1 MKILCPACGGDTKR
15 NGKTSSG
22 ATRWRCK
29 ACGASTTQ
37 RYDNEPK
44 LLELFLR
51 WLLSKKTQGEF
62 GMPGRTFRHL
72 TNKFWDLWPVAPV
85 CDEVPRGE
93 SGWRR
98 AGRDVVIAVACTEKH
113 VIGWHLARSENAQA
127 WAALM
132 ARIAPPDVVITDGGK
147 GFEKAR
153 RAVWPNTRVQRRVFH
168 AFCQVKRQTTTR
180 PRLQAGVGLYGIA
193 RAHACAGSLNEAA
206 EWLAGFSNWCTAW
219 EGFLKEKEVVDGRI
233 RYKHERL
240 RTARGGLLKLCR
252 VGTLFTYL
260 DEGLLEGGPV
270 PATTNRIEGGVN
282 AQIRHM
288 LREHRGLR
296 LTRRVKA
303 AFWWC
308 YMDLEA
314 RASPKEILKEMPT
327 DVLIAEFYRAAA
339 EASEKDER
347 WGAGGTAV
355 QWNDLHASGAY
366 RMDTI
371 ELWTLLAYNPHPA
384 SLTL

>member
-1 MKILCPACGGDTKR
+1 MKKILCPACGGDTKR

-62 GMPGRTFRHL
+62 
-72 TNKFWDLWPVAPV
+72 V
-85 CDEVPRGE
+85 
-93 SGWRR
+93 
-98 AGRDVVIAVACTEKH
+98 
-113 VIGWHLARSENAQA
+113 
-127 WAALM
+127 M

-153 RAVWPNTRVQRRVFH
+153 RAVWPNTRVQRCVFH

-180 PRLQAGVGLYGIA
+180 PRLQAGVELYGIA
-193 RAHACAGSLNEAA
+193 KKLMRIGSLNEAA

-252 VGTLFTYL
+252 AGTLFTYL

-339 EASEKDER
+339 EASEKDEAVGR
-347 WGAGGTAV
+347 WGTAV
-355 QWNDLHASGAY
+355 QWNDLHASGPY
-366 RMDTI
+366 RMD
-371 ELWTLLAYNPHPA
+371 YD
-384 SLTL
+384 

>member
-1 MKILCPACGGDTKR
+1 MKKILCPACGGDTKR
-15 NGKTSSG
+15 NRKTSSG

-85 CDEVPRGE
+85 CDEVHHVVEVDGL
-93 SGWRR
+93 WL
-98 AGRDVVIAVACTEKH
+98 GRNVVIMIACTEKH

-153 RAVWPNTRVQRRVFH
+153 RAVWPNTRVQRCVFH

-180 PRLQAGVGLYGIA
+180 PRLQAGVELYGIA
-193 RAHACAGSLNEAA
+193 KKLMRIGSLNEAA

-252 VGTLFTYL
+252 AGTLFTYL

-339 EASEKDER
+339 EASEKDEAVGR
-347 WGAGGTAV
+347 WGTAV
-355 QWNDLHASGAY
+355 QWNDLHASGPY
-366 RMDTI
+366 RMD
-371 ELWTLLAYNPHPA
+371 YD
-384 SLTL
+384 